1 MPLSEEYRVF
11 IYAGR
16 ILNIQ
21 YYCTEKA
28 DVKITDEEKHWLE
41 EIAHKVKS
49 NFVTVDI
56 ARKANGSLVI
66 LEFGDGQVSGLQQM
80 DAMDF
85 YEARGRR

>member
-21 YYCTEKA
+21 DYWTEKA
-28 DVKITDEEKHWLE
+28 EVKITDEEKHWLE

-56 ARKANGSLVI
+56 ARKANGSFVI
-66 LEFGDGQVSGLQQM
+66 LSL
-80 DAMDF
+80 AT
-85 YEARGRR
+85 GRFLDYSKWMQWISMKHFIPK